1 MVVSLT
7 KDKFE
12 DLILCAI
19 SSSIPVNL
27 SANEIILIPEK
38 LNGLRK
44 ISVLKTDRIVTLKS
58 ASVVALIGKINDEN
72 WSYFKVVFKS
82 LVD

>member
-1 MVVSLT
+1 LFPLT

>member
-7 KDKFE
+7 KDKFK

-27 SANEIILIPEK
+27 SANEIILTPDDS
-38 LNGLRK
+38 NGLRK
-44 ISVLKTDRIVTLKS
+44 TPVLKTDRIVTFKS
-58 ASVVALIGKINDEN
+58 ASTVAVIGKINDEN
-72 WSYFKVVFKS
+72 WSYFRVVFKS